1 MRKLFFLFFNTF
13 FLFITISLSYAQL
26 EKGAGP
32 RFYSEFRPVLGGW
45 AEYQISA
52 KGERPLKMKIAIV
65 GKDGDAFW
73 YETVMESKSEGKI
86 ITKML
91 VSGDPEDQR
100 STKKMII
107 KVGNEPAMEM
117 PIIIQTQKSQQ
128 KEKQLKFVDKGTER
142 IKVPAGT
149 FDTKHLQYKDGEDV
163 VDIWVFKEVYP
174 YGLIKSIS
182 KDTEMVLIGYGTGAK
197 TEITEVPQRFEMP
210 KMPEDRQRRR

>member
-13 FLFITISLSYAQL
+13 FLFITISFSYAQF

-32 RFYSEFRPVLGGW
+32 RFYSEFRPVVGGW
-45 AEYQISA
+45 SEYQISA

-91 VSGDPEDQR
+91 VSGDPEDQKNL
-100 STKKMII
+100 KKMII
-107 KVGNEPAMEM
+107 KIGNEPAIEM
-117 PIIIQTQKSQQ
+117 PVIITQSQ
-128 KEKQLKFVDKGTER
+128 KNNEKQLKFVDKGEER

-149 FDTKHLQYKDGEDV
+149 FDTRHLQYKDGEDA
-163 VDIWVFKEVYP
+163 VDVWVYKEVYP
-174 YGLIKSIS
+174 YGLIKSRS
-182 KDTEMVLIGYGTGAK
+182 KDMEMILIRYGTGAK
-197 TEITEVPQRFEMP
+197 TEITEVPQKFEMP